1 MLGAAALGL
10 HPLARLSDGPQED
23 VVILQVNDS
32 DYVSLLKLRLSISVV
47 HSPQAKV
54 DFVALLT
61 LLTDW
66 MYFYQEF
73 KSYKKVIGK

>member
-1 MLGAAALGL
+1 MY
-10 HPLARLSDGPQED
+10 S
-23 VVILQVNDS
+23 
-32 DYVSLLKLRLSISVV
+32 YVHSLLKLRLSISVV

-54 DFVALLT
+54 DFVAGTNIYALLT